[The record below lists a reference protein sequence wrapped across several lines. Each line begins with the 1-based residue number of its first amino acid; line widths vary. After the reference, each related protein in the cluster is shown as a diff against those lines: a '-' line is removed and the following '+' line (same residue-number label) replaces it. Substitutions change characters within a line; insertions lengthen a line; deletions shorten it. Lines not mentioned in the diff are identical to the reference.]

1 MKGVERLNELRIYFV
16 SSYVP
21 RRCGIATFTHDLASA
36 IAEEREEKL
45 GADRSVRVVAITNRP
60 EGYPYGPEVQFEIR
74 EQYKSDYRDA
84 ADYLNVSP
92 AEVVCIQ
99 HEFGI
104 FGGEF
109 GSHLLALLGNLKK
122 PAVTTLHT
130 VLRQP
135 FDAQQKKTLQ
145 EICALS
151 TLVVVMARK
160 AVEILREVYGVPEEK
175 IVLIPHGAPDVPFL
189 DPSYYKDQFQLEGRR
204 VILTFGL
211 LSPNKGIEHAIRALP
226 RVVEEYPDVS
236 YVVLGATHP
245 EVKKQFGEEYRL
257 SLVRQVEKLGLE
269 EHVIFRNQFVSLE
282 ELLRFLIASDI
293 YVTPYLSREQIV
305 SGTLTYAL
313 AAGKAIISTPYY
325 YAEEVLAGDRGILVP
340 FADADA
346 LAEAMIGLLR
356 DEARRNRLRKAA
368 YQYGRQMIWREVA
381 RQYLVVL
388 GQAVELYGRQAA
400 RLLIRGKALPNPTLP
415 DINLQHLRLLTDD
428 TGILQHATY
437 TVPDRSHGYC
447 TDDNGRAAVVATMN
461 WRLRRDPEILPLL
474 SRYLSFLHHAFNPE
488 AKRFRNFLSF
498 DRTWLEEVGS
508 EDSHGRAL
516 QALGYVVAFAP
527 TGSILAFGTRLFDE
541 ALESSLRFTSPRAM
555 AFSALGAGYVLMR
568 FPGARNARAAAS
580 ELCSRLLALLQQV
593 ATPDWYWFEEVLAYD
608 NARLPQ
614 ALLLVG
620 RLLHEPSWIEE
631 GLKALEWLFSV
642 ETNAV
647 TGFLSPVG
655 SNGWYRK
662 GGQKA
667 QFDQQPVEVASLAE
681 AAYEAYRLTEDK
693 RWFERIRLAFRWF
706 LGDND
711 VNEMLYDFA
720 TGGCRDGLQPAG
732 VNQNQGAESTL
743 AWLTVLHLIHEVAQD
758 RTVRTEAEAER
769 AKAV

>member
-1 MKGVERLNELRIYFV
+1 MRGVERLNDLRIYFV

-36 IAEEREEKL
+36 IVEEREEKL
-45 GADRSVRVVAITNRP
+45 GTGRSVGIVAITNRP
-60 EGYPYGPEVQFEIR
+60 EGYPYGPEVLFEIR

-104 FGGEF
+104 FGGEY

-135 FDAQQKKTLQ
+135 FDDGQKRVLE
-145 EICALS
+145 EICSLS

-160 AVEILREVYGVPEEK
+160 AVEILREVYGVPEDK
-175 IVLIPHGAPDVPFL
+175 ILFIPHGAPDVPFL

-204 VILTFGL
+204 VLLTFGL
-211 LSPNKGIEHAIRALP
+211 LSPNKGIEYAIRALR
-226 RVVEEYPDVS
+226 RVVEEFPDVA

-257 SLVRQVEKLGLE
+257 SLVRLVEKLGLE
-269 EHVIFRNQFVSLE
+269 QHVFFRNQFVSLE
-282 ELLRFLIASDI
+282 ELLRFLIASDL
-293 YVTPYLSREQIV
+293 YLTPYLSREQIV

-313 AAGKAIISTPYY
+313 AVGKAVISTPYH
-325 YAEEVLAGDRGILVP
+325 YAEETLADDRGLLVP
-340 FADADA
+340 FRDEEA
-346 LAEAMIGLLR
+346 LAEAILTLLR
-356 DEARRNRLRKAA
+356 DENRRNRLRKNA

-381 RQYLVVL
+381 RQYLEAF
-388 GQAVELYGRQAA
+388 GQAAELYGRQAA
-400 RLLIRGKALPNPTLP
+400 RLLIRKKALPNPGLP

-428 TGILQHATY
+428 TGIVQHATY
-437 TVPDRSHGYC
+437 TIPDRTHGYC

-461 WRLRRDPEILPLL
+461 WRLRRDPEVVPLL
-474 SRYLSFLHHAFNPE
+474 STYLSFLHHSFNPE
-488 AKRFRNFLSF
+488 LRRFRNFLSF
-498 DRTWLEEVGS
+498 DRRWLEEAGS
-508 EDSHGRAL
+508 EDCHGRAL

-527 TGSILAFGTRLFDE
+527 NSSILAFATRLFNE
-541 ALESSLRFTSPRAM
+541 SLEPALHFRSPRAL
-555 AFSALGAGYVLMR
+555 AFTTLGASYVLTR
-568 FPGARNARAAAS
+568 FPGARNARAAAA
-580 ELCSRLLALLQQV
+580 ELCARLVSQLRQV
-593 ATPDWYWFEEVLAYD
+593 AEPDWYWFEEVLAYD

-614 ALLLVG
+614 ALLVAG
-620 RLLHEPSWIEE
+620 QLLKEPEWVRE
-631 GLKALEWLFSV
+631 GLSALDWLFAA
-642 ETNAV
+642 ETNPT

-662 GGQKA
+662 GGPRA

-681 AAYEAYRLTEDK
+681 AAYEAYRITGEK

-743 AWLTVLHLIHEVAQD
+743 AWLIVLHLMHEVAQD
-758 RTVRTEAEAER
+758 RTVRSEIETEAAR
-769 AKAV
+769 GV